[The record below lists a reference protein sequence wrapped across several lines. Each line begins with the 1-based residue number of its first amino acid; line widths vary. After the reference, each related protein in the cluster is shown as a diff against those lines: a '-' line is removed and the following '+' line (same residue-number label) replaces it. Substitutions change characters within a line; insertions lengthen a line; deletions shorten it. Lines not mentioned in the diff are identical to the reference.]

1 MNNEC
6 KRWTKEDKLSEI
18 NRCNLD
24 HYYAILST
32 AERKRDQRNRRQ
44 DKYRLKERTQREWLP
59 EFAIVVKIIESICR
73 LEGID
78 VDHDRIDLAWESQD
92 S

>member
-6 KRWTKEDKLSEI
+6 KRWTQQDKLSEI

-24 HYYAILST
+24 HYYSLLFT
-32 AERKRDQRNRRQ
+32 AERKRDLS
-44 DKYRLKERTQREWLP
+44 KREWLP
-59 EFAIVVKIIESICR
+59 EFLVIVKVIESISR

-78 VDHDRIDLAWESQD
+78 VDYERIRLAED

>member
-1 MNNEC
+1 MKNNC
-6 KRWTKEDKLSEI
+6 RKWTRQDKLSQI
-18 NRCNLD
+18 NLATLD
-24 HYYAILST
+24 HYYALLST

-44 DKYRLKERTQREWLP
+44 DKYRLKDGARREWLP
-59 EFAIVVKIIESICR
+59 EFVLVIKIIESICR

-78 VDHDRIDLAWESQD
+78 VDYARIDLAWESQD

>member
-6 KRWTKEDKLSEI
+6 KRWTRQDRLNKYREKAKADKLSQT
-18 NRCNLD
+18 NRANLE
-24 HYYAILST
+24 HYYSLLFT
-32 AERKRDQRNRRQ
+32 AERKRDLS
-44 DKYRLKERTQREWLP
+44 KREWLP
-59 EFAIVVKIIESICR
+59 EFLVIVKVIESISR

-78 VDHDRIDLAWESQD
+78 VDYERIRLAED